1 MRPQANLP
9 YLPPELL
16 SHIVHLA
23 SDPSTVLTMHLLSRR
38 YFVECQLAIDTVLSR
53 QPMAAYL
60 CAYSSYHR
68 LLLLGRAGSLADEVT
83 DAPAAI
89 RAVIRRGRCNQ
100 LRRDHP
106 HALLLTALFVAELQR
121 RDGNGGAGSG
131 DLWAAVWERLSAAA
145 SNSSSRVKWIALAGR
160 SDLLAEGGA
169 SLKQIVNT
177 VEKLTDSMSNA
188 ERMGAAQDGALVAI
202 ARVLVARA
210 GSGAGSGA
218 GSSGQAAGGQAAGG
232 QAPGGPSKALEAT
245 RLCSIFVAILLT
257 LIEERGVPHATEQM
271 RLVVKDGLLLP
282 VPQ

>member
-1 MRPQANLP
+1 
-9 YLPPELL
+9 
-16 SHIVHLA
+16 
-23 SDPSTVLTMHLLSRR
+23 MHLLSRR

-83 DAPAAI
+83 DIAAAI

-121 RDGNGGAGSG
+121 RDGSGGAGSG
-131 DLWAAVWERLSAAA
+131 DLLAAVWERLSAAA

-210 GSGAGSGA
+210 GSGAGAGAGSGA
-218 GSSGQAAGGQAAGG
+218 GSSGQAAGGQAAGGQSASG

-282 VPQ
+282 VPQSV